1 MLLTY
6 RRIDG
11 HIAVESTC
19 SWPSTS
25 SGSSRI
31 GLAGGA
37 VPERQLLWSHV
48 VVVLA
53 AFRVGLRPREG

>member
-1 MLLTY
+1 MY
-6 RRIDG
+6 RRIYG
-11 HIAVESTC
+11 YIAVQSTC

-25 SGSSRI
+25 SGPSRI
-31 GLAGGA
+31 GLAGRA
-37 VPERQLLWSHV
+37 VPARQPLWSH

>member
-1 MLLTY
+1 MY

-11 HIAVESTC
+11 YIAVQVNLFLAFYILG
-19 SWPSTS
+19 PI
-25 SGSSRI
+25 RI
-31 GLAGGA
+31 GLAGRA
-37 VPERQLLWSHV
+37 VPARQPLWSH